1 MLKLPN
7 PPSNGVSKKNHA
19 PTQRRNAGNP
29 GGTSRVKAS
38 AARCLRPRVRTIRLS
53 HNAARRQSLPG
64 KGSVLVVSSPY
75 VKNIKQR
82 CIIRVATNLA
92 ARTQGVPMES
102 ARVVNPIVAMATV
115 AR

>member
-1 MLKLPN
+1 M
-7 PPSNGVSKKNHA
+7 SKKNHA
-19 PTQRRNAGNP
+19 PTQRRNASNP
-29 GGTSRVKAS
+29 GATSRVKAS
-38 AARCLRPRVRTIRLS
+38 AARCLRPRVRILRVS
-53 HNAARRQSLPG
+53 RNVVHKRKARG
-64 KGSVLVVSSPY
+64 KGNVLVVSSPD

>member
-1 MLKLPN
+1 M
-7 PPSNGVSKKNHA
+7 SKKNHA
-19 PTQRRNAGNP
+19 PTQHRNAGNP
-29 GGTSRVKAS
+29 GATNRVKAS
-38 AARCLRPRVRTIRLS
+38 AARCLRPRVRTIRVS
-53 HNAARRQSLPG
+53 RNAARRRRIPG
-64 KGSVLVVSSPY
+64 KGSVLVVSSPD

-82 CIIRVATNLA
+82 GTIRVATNLA